1 MRLQD
6 YLRLTTAVIIAPYL
20 AFKDKRLSSI
30 HRVTDSLT
38 YKLVDTVLC
47 NCLADTIATAYLINT
62 KEINILDQILDD
74 FNQGDK

>member
-1 MRLQD
+1 MRIQD
-6 YLRLTTAVIIAPYL
+6 YIRLASAVIIAPYL
-20 AFKDKRLSSI
+20 ALKDKRLSSI
-30 HRVTDSLT
+30 HRITDSLT

-47 NCLADTIATAYLINT
+47 NSLADTIATAYLINT